1 MKFSMICSLSS
12 QKYFLDS
19 FIRIRLRGVKRL
31 FISPQYIEHKIS
43 IFNEIIN
50 LMKEYKHILYN
61 FRKVPSLFKTGLIT
75 MFSPIFSLLE
85 AYYHLINVNYVKNA
99 IFENYFEQFSHF
111 SIV

>member
-1 MKFSMICSLSS
+1 MICSLSS
-12 QKYFLDS
+12 QKYLLDS

-50 LMKEYKHILYN
+50 
-61 FRKVPSLFKTGLIT
+61 T

-85 AYYHLINVNYVKNA
+85 AYCYLINVKYVKNEV
-99 IFENYFEQFSHF
+99 FENYFEQF
-111 SIV
+111 

>member
-1 MKFSMICSLSS
+1 MRFSKICSLSS
-12 QKYFLDS
+12 QKYLLDS

-85 AYYHLINVNYVKNA
+85 AYCYLINVKYVKNEV
-99 IFENYFEQFSHF
+99 FENYFEQF
-111 SIV
+111 